1 MGIYSLGV
9 PRTEQSKTGHSCNL
23 QFFADLQSKR
33 SFLIWFLVINHKG
46 IFSEPCIHK
55 SIDVDGIESI
65 IFDLSTFVILFEM
78 NFKHITGML
87 GLLHLQILSQIYVEF
102 GKQAIGNDRL
112 YLLTK
117 IRDVDF
123 LTSCTESKLFFDQ
136 LIWTFTKDFLDFIVI
151 IKFDCHSQSNSI
163 LFQFE
168 S

>member
-1 MGIYSLGV
+1 
-9 PRTEQSKTGHSCNL
+9 
-23 QFFADLQSKR
+23 
-33 SFLIWFLVINHKG
+33 
-46 IFSEPCIHK
+46 
-55 SIDVDGIESI
+55 
-65 IFDLSTFVILFEM
+65 
-78 NFKHITGML
+78 ML
-87 GLLHLQILSQIYVEF
+87 RLLHLQILSQIYVEF

-151 IKFDCHSQSNSI
+151 IKFNCHSQSNSI